1 MPGLCR
7 AAAIE
12 EHGVCATGAVVCDE
26 FSVTSFSAEM
36 QPFEKQREET
46 LLRFLDQLNT
56 RDAVLN
62 YSQIHG
68 LLYAMACSPE
78 PIKPAEWFELVW
90 LNDDP
95 QFECA
100 ADAKRFYELLVE
112 LFSSISTEVHGNRF
126 RLEGATSIRN
136 GTPVLADWCDGFL
149 LGHQYLEDVW
159 GAALD
164 ELDEDELFIQ
174 VDETLDC
181 AVAFVSG
188 EVADL
193 DEEGEFVLA
202 EFVRFQQLLEDYR
215 AIHTRCRDGHSR
227 WSVEQIFAEM
237 EPVSRRA
244 LCPCGSGRI
253 FKDCCLH

>member
-1 MPGLCR
+1 MCLCGR
-7 AAAIE
+7 
-12 EHGVCATGAVVCDE
+12 GNCTTVAVVCDE
-26 FSVTSFSAEM
+26 FSATSVIAEM
-36 QPFEKQREET
+36 QLFEKQREET

-95 QFECA
+95 QFECV

-112 LFSSISTEVHGNRF
+112 LFGSIAVDVQCNRF
-126 RLEGATSIRN
+126 QLSAATIRDRAL
-136 GTPVLADWCDGFL
+136 VLADWCDGFL
-149 LGHQYLEDVW
+149 IGHQYLEDVW

-164 ELDEDELFIQ
+164 ELDDDELFMQ
-174 VDETLDC
+174 VDEALDC

-188 EVADL
+188 EVADWD
-193 DEEGEFVLA
+193 DEGDFMLTEL
-202 EFVRFQQLLEDYR
+202 VRFQQLLEDYR
-215 AIHTRCRDGHSR
+215 AIHTRCREGRSR
-227 WSVEQIFAEM
+227 WSVEQLFEEM
-237 EPVSRRA
+237 QPVSA
-244 LCPCGSGRI
+244 DTECPCGSGRS
-253 FKDCCLH
+253 FKACCLH